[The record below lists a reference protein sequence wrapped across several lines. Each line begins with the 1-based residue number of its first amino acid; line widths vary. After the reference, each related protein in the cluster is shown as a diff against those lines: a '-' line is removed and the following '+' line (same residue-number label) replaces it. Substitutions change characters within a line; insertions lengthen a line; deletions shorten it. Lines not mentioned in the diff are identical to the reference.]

1 MVVLFVSLMYLFLI
15 GTKKGASEGTY
26 AYDVCQWV
34 YLVCTNRNVGPW
46 HGHKGALGT
55 LRQSEGM
62 YINALSLDDI
72 CLNRESTKYFPWPW

>member
-15 GTKKGASEGTY
+15 GRQKGASEGTY

-34 YLVCTNRNVGPW
+34 HLMCTNRNVGPW